1 MFLNTIGRRVLLN
14 AKRPFLPGNPF
25 LSNFGGVP
33 TGFKLPQS
41 SNYVT
46 AVSSRKTNPYKT
58 GFMVMLPITCF
69 FLGTWQVQRLRW
81 KVDLIDEMEARL
93 SKEAVP
99 LPKKMREETLNRL
112 EYCQV
117 LVYGH
122 YLHEQEMLVGPR
134 TRGDGVPGYFVV
146 TPFVRENGQKI
157 LVKRGWISKDMKES
171 RSRPESEVKGEVVIR
186 GWVRKSERPN
196 AFTPDNH
203 PERGEWYVA
212 DVEKMSE
219 LAGTEPIMVELLD
232 DAPAHQQ
239 ASLIDKGIPV
249 GRQPTVDLRNNHMQ
263 YIITWYSLGVA
274 TSAML
279 FTLLRKPPKAKIRR
293 FA

>member
-1 MFLNTIGRRVLLN
+1 MLLNSVGRRLLLSTRRPFQPSATFTSTFSVA
-14 AKRPFLPGNPF
+14 AKRFQLQ
-25 LSNFGGVP
+25 
-33 TGFKLPQS
+33 QS
-41 SNYVT
+41 SSYVT
-46 AVSSRKTNPYKT
+46 AVSSKKSNPLKT
-58 GFMVMLPITCF
+58 GFMIMLPITCF

-81 KVDLIDEMEARL
+81 KVDLIEEMESRL
-93 SKEAVP
+93 SKDPVP
-99 LPKKMREETLNRL
+99 LPKKMREETYNRL

-122 YLHEQEMLVGPR
+122 YLHDQEMLVGPR
-134 TRGDGVPGYFVV
+134 TRGDGVPGYFIV

-157 LVKRGWISKDMKES
+157 LVKRGWVSKDMKEL
-171 RSRPESEVKGEVVIR
+171 RNRPESKVEGDIAIR

-196 AFTPDNH
+196 TFTPDNH

-219 LAGTEPIMVELLD
+219 ISGAEPILVELLD
-232 DAPAHQQ
+232 DSPVHQQ

-249 GRQPTVDLRNNHMQ
+249 GRQPTIDLRNNHMQ

-274 TSAML
+274 TTIML
-279 FTLLRKPPKAKIRR
+279 YTLLRKPPKMKVKR